1 LQKKGGIVFVS
12 TETFLGDSKV
22 AKRLGIVYGISV
34 YSRTDIGDFFGGIKA
49 AFGGKQ
55 SGFAKMIEKNRN
67 EALNSMIAQA
77 ESLGADAVVGV
88 RFDSS
93 ELSVNGK
100 AMSEIVAYGTAVV
113 FENEDK
119 EEEQ

>member
-1 LQKKGGIVFVS
+1 MFVS
-12 TETFLGDSKV
+12 TETFLSDKKV
-22 AKRLGIVYGISV
+22 AKRLGVVYGISV
-34 YSRTDIGDFFGGIKA
+34 YSRTDLGDFFGGIKA

-55 SGFAKMIEKNRN
+55 GGYAKLIEKNRN
-67 EALNSMIAQA
+67 DALNSMIAQA
-77 ESLGADAVVGV
+77 ESLGADAVIGV

-113 FENEDK
+113 FESESENS
-119 EEEQ
+119 EEL

>member
-1 LQKKGGIVFVS
+1 MFVS

-34 YSRTDIGDFFGGIKA
+34 YSRTDVGDWLGSFKA

-55 SGFAKMIEKNRN
+55 GGYAKLIEKNRN
-67 EALNSMIAQA
+67 DALNSMIAQA

>member
-1 LQKKGGIVFVS
+1 LKICSKKTDTFFSIYGRINFAKKGGIVFVS

-77 ESLGADAVVGV
+77 ESL
-88 RFDSS
+88 
-93 ELSVNGK
+93 
-100 AMSEIVAYGTAVV
+100 
-113 FENEDK
+113 
-119 EEEQ
+119 

>member
-1 LQKKGGIVFVS
+1 MFVS
-12 TETFLGDSKV
+12 TETFLGDKKI
-22 AKRLGIVYGISV
+22 AKRLGVVYGVSV
-34 YSRTDIGDFFGGIKA
+34 YSRTDVGDWFGGIKA

-55 SGFAKMIEKNRN
+55 GGYAKLIEKNRN
-67 EALNSMIAQA
+67 DALNSMIAQA

-100 AMSEIVAYGTAVV
+100 AMSEIVAYGTAVI